1 LKHLK
6 ILADDVTGA
15 ADTAARCRQF
25 GMPATIFLGVP
36 ASPLPPGALAFTSDS
51 RHLRPE
57 EAARRSREVA
67 ASIPASDARWYKK
80 IDSTVRGNIGSEVD
94 ALLDLLDEPGAVVC
108 PAFPAHDRGLRDG
121 YLEAPGFAPRDVH
134 LPSLLYRQSRYPIGA
149 ITLPDVR
156 GGELPAQMK
165 RAQQEMAGGADS
177 RRFLLV
183 VDALSEGDLDC
194 VVRAQQEALPDAL
207 LCGSAG
213 LAGALARRIG
223 PQAGLA
229 EQTEMQEMPPRI
241 RTVLLVM
248 GSGSRPAHEQISFLL
263 DSGSTLQPDEQSRRV
278 ARHLSVSRMLV
289 SAQTNLDAVEAL
301 DPAQTLWLLQQ
312 PLPDPSAVLEG
323 MEARR
328 RADHLAR
335 IGAAAFERRRPEL
348 LVLVGGDTA
357 MQMLRRLGV
366 ARLTVTRELLPG
378 MPLCSAVIDGRP
390 ALVSIKPGNFG
401 GRETLL
407 QLLAVAG

>member
-121 YLEAPGFAPRDVH
+121 YLEAPGFVPRDVH

-229 EQTEMQEMPPRI
+229 EQTEVQEMPPRI

-248 GSGSRPAHEQISFLL
+248 GSGSRPAHEQITFLL

-278 ARHLSVSRMLV
+278 AQHLSVSRMLV
-289 SAQTNLDAVEAL
+289 SAQTDLDAVYAL

-335 IGAAAFERRRPEL
+335 IGAAAFERRRPDL

-357 MQMLRRLGV
+357 MQILKRLGV

>member
-1 LKHLK
+1 MKHLK